1 LKQSHLLDD
10 DDMKL
15 MPTIFIGHGS
25 PMNALEESAWTKH
38 LTQLGETIP
47 RPRAIVMVSAHWTTS
62 STKHLYVEK
71 PRTIHDFYGFPEKLY
86 QVQYPAPGFKMK
98 PNVWSSSDDQWGF
111 DHGTWSVLK
120 YLYPKADIPVT
131 QISLSTRLNMK
142 EHMALGAHLRQLRQE
157 EILVLGSGNITHNLR
172 DLDFTPNTKPRE
184 WAVEFDERTKEALI
198 NRDVAWL
205 RNEKPQYQKLWQQA
219 HPTPEH
225 YLPLLYVFGST
236 KDDEQLSFP
245 FEQIQAGSLSMR
257 TVQYS

>member
-1 LKQSHLLDD
+1 
-10 DDMKL
+10 
-15 MPTIFIGHGS
+15 
-25 PMNALEESAWTKH
+25 
-38 LTQLGETIP
+38 
-47 RPRAIVMVSAHWTTS
+47 
-62 STKHLYVEK
+62 
-71 PRTIHDFYGFPEKLY
+71 
-86 QVQYPAPGFKMK
+86 MK
-98 PNVWSSSDDQWGF
+98 PQGWSSPDEQWGF

-142 EHMALGAHLRQLRQE
+142 EQMALGAHLRQLRQE

-172 DLDFTPNTKPRE
+172 DLDLTPNAKPRE

-205 RNEKPQYQKLWQQA
+205 RNEKTQHKKLWEQA

-236 KDDEQLSFP
+236 QDNEKPSFP

-257 TVQYS
+257 TVLYS